1 MFKKKKIEQPVEL
14 AEIPKAFKDKYGK
27 SEEEEIVQAVEG
39 EEDSEAEEEIK
50 SIQNKI
56 NQLKK
61 KQVAPKEEIEA
72 EWELI
77 QVPARTVA
85 KNKKTGQL
93 IEITQENFMELLN
106 GS

>member
-39 EEDSEAEEEIK
+39 KEDSELEDEIK
-50 SIQNKI
+50 TIQNKI
-56 NQLKK
+56 NQLKEK
-61 KQVAPKEEIEA
+61 REAPKEEIVP
-72 EWELI
+72 EWELV

-106 GS
+106 GN